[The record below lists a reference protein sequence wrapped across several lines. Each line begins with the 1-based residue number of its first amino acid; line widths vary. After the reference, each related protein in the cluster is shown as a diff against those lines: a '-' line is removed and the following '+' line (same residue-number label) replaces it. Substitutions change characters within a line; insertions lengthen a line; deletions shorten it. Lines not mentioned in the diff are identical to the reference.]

1 MGAAWLAGTTA
12 AADVAHFVR
21 AVLLLIGLV
30 AAAGFISCG
39 KRTVSYAEARAVVNR
54 RCVECHSEKPT
65 SHAFPVAPQA
75 VMLDTALEMQTYAQR
90 IQASVT
96 VERTMPL
103 ANMTGMTDDE
113 RRVLA
118 RWVET
123 GREGPIVALLE
134 PTP

>member
-1 MGAAWLAGTTA
+1 VK
-12 AADVAHFVR
+12 VAPLFIV
-21 AVLLLIGLV
+21 VV
-30 AAAGFISCG
+30 AAAGGSTACG

-75 VMLDTALEMQTYAQR
+75 VMLDTAPQMKQYAGR
-90 IQASVT
+90 IEATVA

-103 ANMTGMTDDE
+103 ANMTGMTDEE
-113 RRVLA
+113 RRLLA

-123 GREGPIVALLE
+123 GAQIP
-134 PTP
+134 